1 MHENVKEKINSQDNR
16 TTVVSLKCLPFYS
29 DTVIIILRKKNI
41 NIVIRFVCAAIETK
55 GKRKKIRCEIK
66 LCSCIS
72 WRRRESN

>member
-55 GKRKKIRCEIK
+55 GKKKENSVRNKIMLMYFVE
-66 LCSCIS
+66 
-72 WRRRESN
+72 ET